1 MSESDK
7 KEPKKTKKRTPK
19 GERYLTEPRPMDSTV
34 TRCPSPWSTDTC
46 WSAFMLES
54 EGLGTAR
61 TPSAHCGR
69 SQILQSVVYE
79 ALSY

>member
-1 MSESDK
+1 MSQTK
-7 KEPKKTKKRTPK
+7 KNPKKQKKDP
-19 GERYLTEPRPMDSTV
+19 RYLTEPRPMDSTV